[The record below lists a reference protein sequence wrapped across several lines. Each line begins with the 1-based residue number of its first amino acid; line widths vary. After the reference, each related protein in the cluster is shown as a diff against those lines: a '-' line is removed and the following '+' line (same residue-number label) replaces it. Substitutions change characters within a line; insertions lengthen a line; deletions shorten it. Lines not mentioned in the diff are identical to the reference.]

1 MDPDPELDVT
11 LSNGRR
17 VVTFQ
22 ITALDR
28 DLGTWTV
35 DEPFV
40 PRRVILGDAEALAL
54 RRRVDARIA
63 ARLAAGWVPVDGGP
77 AGVPATALPADLAL
91 QVSSL
96 LEAAD
101 RIRNIEPR
109 AALID
114 ASVPLHGPSGA
125 RHSLAGARK

>member
-22 ITALDR
+22 ISALDR

-35 DEPFV
+35 GEPFV

-63 ARLAAGWVPVDGGP
+63 ARLAAGWSPW
-77 AGVPATALPADLAL
+77 T
-91 QVSSL
+91 
-96 LEAAD
+96 EAQQAC
-101 RIRNIEPR
+101 RRPPYPR
-109 AALID
+109 T
-114 ASVPLHGPSGA
+114 S
-125 RHSLAGARK
+125 RCR